1 MIKLKQDS
9 FLLKT
14 EKYSPEENIID
25 LNKDSISYYMN
36 LRDYF
41 TDAIEKIQYDNNIR
55 ASFDCAIQGD
65 GFGISFI
72 LDNEMFRVSV
82 QKVNYEIFE

>member
-1 MIKLKQDS
+1 MIRLKKDS

-14 EKYSPEENIID
+14 ENYSLDKTQID
-25 LNKDSISYYMN
+25 LNKDRISYYMN

-41 TDAIEKIQYDNNIR
+41 TDTIEKIQYDNNEK

-72 LDNEMFRVSV
+72 LDNEMFNISF
-82 QKVNYEIFE
+82 QKVSK